1 MIKERYILRKKL
13 LALLAFSL
21 LALLLV
27 ACGGDDKN
35 EGQQIEVPTISDEEK
50 LSEDELVV
58 TINDEEVTGATYNLV
73 YTQLKLHAVQTGQ
86 DYTDEELQELTI
98 DSVIDRQ
105 LLIQQA
111 AKEGIVISDEDAK
124 EELELIKS
132 ENKEGFETMLEQYQ
146 ITEQLFHHQLIF
158 EMTMNEYLR
167 EVITVEVTND
177 EVKEIYEEAKAENE
191 DLPELVEIHDT
202 LKGQIE
208 SQKRNEALQAQV
220 DEFKAQSEI
229 EYHL

>member
-1 MIKERYILRKKL
+1 MGNRL
-13 LALLAFSL
+13 FSL
-21 LALLLV
+21 LGIILAVLLLA

-35 EGQQIEVPTISDEEK
+35 EGNQVEVPTISDEEK
-50 LSEDELVV
+50 LSEDEIVV
-58 TINDEEVTGATYNLV
+58 TINDEEVMGAIYNLV

-86 DYTDEELQELTI
+86 EYTNEELQDLAI

-111 AKEGIVISDEDAK
+111 AKEGIVISDEDAA

-132 ENKEGFETMLEQYQ
+132 ENKEGFETMLEQFQ
-146 ITEQLFHHQLIF
+146 ITEELFHHQLIF
-158 EMTMNEYLR
+158 ELTMNEYLR
-167 EVITVEVTND
+167 EVIDVEVTND
-177 EVKEIYEEAKAENE
+177 EVKEVYEEAKAENE
-191 DLPELVEIHDT
+191 NIPELVEIHDT

-220 DEFKAQSEI
+220 DEFREQSEI
-229 EYHL
+229 ELHL

>member
-1 MIKERYILRKKL
+1 MGKRIFTFLGIISVVLL
-13 LALLAFSL
+13 LA
-21 LALLLV
+21 
-27 ACGGDDKN
+27 ACGGDDSN
-35 EGQQIEVPTISDEEK
+35 QEQQVEVPTISDEEK

-86 DYTDEELQELTI
+86 EYTDEELQELTI

-111 AKEGIVISDEDAK
+111 AKEGIVISDEDAT
-124 EELELIKS
+124 EELQLLKT
-132 ENKEGFETMLEQYQ
+132 ENEAGFETMLEQYQ
-146 ITEQLFHHQLIF
+146 ITEKLFHHQLIF

-177 EVKEIYEEAKAENE
+177 EVKEVYEEAKAENE
-191 DLPELVEIHDT
+191 NLPELVEIHDT
-202 LKGQIE
+202 LKDQIE
-208 SQKRNEALQAQV
+208 SQKRNEALQVQV
-220 DEFKAQSEI
+220 DEFKEQSDI
-229 EYHL
+229 ELHL